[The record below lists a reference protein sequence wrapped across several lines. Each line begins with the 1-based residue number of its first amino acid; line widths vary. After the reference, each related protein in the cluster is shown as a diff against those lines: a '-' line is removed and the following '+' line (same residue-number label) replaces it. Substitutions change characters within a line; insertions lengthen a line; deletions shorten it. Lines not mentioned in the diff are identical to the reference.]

1 MNSIDFLKGSL
12 RRPFN
17 HPKAPARSIAAGLD
31 LFVIIKALRLLS
43 PFKLGAHCTHLHV
56 RMRKDEKKLLHA
68 KLQGPY
74 GFFSQA
80 LRKLCQMFPLFVLAL
95 ASLHSAREPWTNLG
109 VFSRRQLEK
118 LPPKPPRG

>member
-1 MNSIDFLKGSL
+1 MNNFDFLKGSPC
-12 RRPFN
+12 RPFKL
-17 HPKAPARSIAAGLD
+17 PKAPARSIAAGLD
-31 LFVIIKALRLLS
+31 LFVIIKALRLLT

-56 RMRKDEKKLLHA
+56 RKRKDEKKLLHA
-68 KLQGPY
+68 KLLRPY

-118 LPPKPPRG
+118 LPPIPPRG

>member
-1 MNSIDFLKGSL
+1 MNNLDFLKGSPC
-12 RRPFN
+12 RPFKL
-17 HPKAPARSIAAGLD
+17 PKASARSIAAGLD
-31 LFVIIKALRLLS
+31 LLVIIKALRLLT

-56 RMRKDEKKLLHA
+56 RKRKDEKKLLQA
-68 KLQGPY
+68 KLLGPY